1 MVIIALSNQMSWE
14 LPQSWDSLYM
24 VHTGKYRNTLGFY
37 SFQHNPLRLCSRYR
51 SDPERVSSDAD
62 QTEPYA
68 HKKHPSLWSPQAW
81 EAQAI
86 SFSLQPLP
94 TPWLPVCKLP
104 GHREKLL
111 QNLVFVFLSCS
122 IIAAWWCYE
131 VRGMSRPRAWQ
142 NTGALLYVSS
152 AMVKTL
158 QDIGTVKGRYRYP
171 LRFQPHLGFAQLI
184 LQHCPGAEGT
194 AQMQIQQL
202 WIPCSVVILRLH
214 TWTQIDL

>member
-1 MVIIALSNQMSWE
+1 MTKWVENYPKAGTVSRRYTLVSTETPWASTASNIIQQGSVPNTEVILRESAQMQTR
-14 LPQSWDSLYM
+14 QSLM
-24 VHTGKYRNTLGFY
+24 LTRNTH
-37 SFQHNPLRLCSRYR
+37 QCEVLR
-51 SDPERVSSDAD
+51 PERHKPTLSPCNHSLRPGFLFANCLG
-62 QTEPYA
+62 TERNCY
-68 HKKHPSLWSPQAW
+68 KH
-81 EAQAI
+81 
-86 SFSLQPLP
+86 
-94 TPWLPVCKLP
+94 
-104 GHREKLL
+104 
-111 QNLVFVFLSCS
+111 LVFVFLSCS

-158 QDIGTVKGRYRYP
+158 QDTGTVKGRYRYP